1 MKHDNI
7 QSLIT
12 QFWNSLVDT
21 NDELN
26 AFINGGLPV
35 SAEKRH
41 KSFVQ
46 HWDKMKEKAEA
57 LCDEI
62 EQQSSLSVDQID
74 IKLPWTSQ
82 KFKDEWQMWKDYL
95 IEQHN
100 KRMKSRME
108 YAALAHLK
116 NIADNKESVAI
127 EYLQFA
133 MAGGYPRFFKVTNK
147 NYESP
152 TVTGVRGDGDY

>member
-1 MKHDNI
+1 MKQDYI
-7 QSLIT
+7 QSLVN
-12 QFWNSLVDT
+12 QFWQALTDS

-26 AFINGGLPV
+26 SFISGGLPNAV
-35 SAEKRH
+35 EKRH
-41 KSFVQ
+41 KNFVQ
-46 HWDKMKEKAEA
+46 RWDKMKDKAEV
-57 LCDEI
+57 LVNEI
-62 EQQSSLSVDQID
+62 EQQSSLSVDPVKIT
-74 IKLPWTSQ
+74 LPWSSD
-82 KFKDEWQMWKDYL
+82 KFNEAWQMWKDYL
-95 IEQHN
+95 VEQHN

-116 NIADNKESVAI
+116 NIAEDQESVAI